1 MFSLSKKILS
11 FFVMVAPSIFV
22 FGQSEIKQEVEVI
35 LSDRSKTF
43 QEITKEV
50 DSIFNT
56 HDYNFVSINLDGAKE
71 KYERWKAFWENHQ
84 DENGYLVD
92 FTEHFRNALLQK
104 SFEWCDGVEIGTE
117 WTNLN
122 YNENMGYQID
132 HGRTTS
138 MAFSQTDINTFY
150 VGSAWGGIWKTTDGG
165 ASYTNVNDR
174 LPLAAV
180 SGIYID
186 PSDEDHLLI
195 SLGDNLNGG
204 ASSIGIYESTDAG
217 VSFLPTSVD
226 FSLIQN
232 KRIYWLEDN
241 PGNPD
246 ILFAATSDGLLRSDD
261 FFDTYSTIQ
270 IGSMHCIRFSQ
281 SDPNIAYLTGNAGR
295 LFKSTDGGL
304 SFSLITDFGSN
315 VARLDVDDFDA
326 DRLVVTCG
334 DQVFYST
341 DGGTNFTQ
349 STMPESNCVVNLIPG
364 TPNGMVVGNFDTYRS
379 DDGGVNFYPISHWLG
394 NNGLSLIHVD
404 HRNVFTNPYFPD
416 RVYLCNDGGI
426 FRYNHIQ
433 DDFTNLSKDLI
444 ITQYYDITVS
454 DIDTMV
460 LGGGSQDNGN
470 VTRNSNGTWE
480 AYAGTGDGMEQAIHL
495 SNPNIRFWEYQ
506 FGGMRRYDA
515 LTGSNTNIEPAAQST
530 NGAWHT
536 PYKLDPNN
544 VNRIVCG
551 YQRVYESNDMGDTWS
566 FVGSDFTNGASL
578 RQLAIAPSNSDFI
591 YASTNDYLWLKT
603 DVADWAQVTVP
614 PGVSRI
620 TEIVVDQDDPNTV
633 YICSSGFI
641 DGQKVFKSVD
651 AGGTWENISY
661 DLPNLPAYS
670 LSSIDS
676 QLGTSESGL
685 FVGTI
690 GSVFYLAEG
699 ATNWRKYGCLPA
711 TQVSDIEIQY
721 SSEKIF
727 IGTYGRGMFEA
738 RLDNFELLST
748 NEIALDDQLILYPNP
763 ASKEVII
770 QTDLTFTS
778 LVIYDQFSREVKS
791 IDGNTIESVINLEYL
806 STGVYFFTFSND
818 VGNVITKKVIVE

>member
-1 MFSLSKKILS
+1 MLSITQTFLQLSVIFILS
-11 FFVMVAPSIFV
+11 ISA
-22 FGQSEIKQEVEVI
+22 FGQSEITQEIELK
-35 LSDRSKTF
+35 LSDRTKTYA
-43 QEITKEV
+43 EITHEV
-50 DSIFNT
+50 DDVFEK
-56 HDYNFVSINLDGAKE
+56 HDFGFVSVNLDGARE
-71 KYERWKAFWENHQ
+71 KYERWKAFWENHL
-84 DENGYLVD
+84 DENGYLAD
-92 FTEHFRNALLQK
+92 FTEYFRNELMQK
-104 SFEWCDGVEIGTE
+104 SVEWCDGVEIDAE
-117 WTNLN
+117 WTNIN

-132 HGRTTS
+132 HGRTTC
-138 MAFSQTDINTFY
+138 MAFSPSDINTFY
-150 VGSAWGGIWKTTDGG
+150 VGSAWGGIWKTTNAGS
-165 ASYTNVNDR
+165 SYTNVNDR

-186 PSDEDHLLI
+186 PTDEDHMLI

-204 ASSIGIYESTDAG
+204 ASSIGIYESMDAG
-217 VSFLPTSVD
+217 ISFQPTSVD
-226 FSLIQN
+226 FTLMQN

-241 PGNPD
+241 PGNTD
-246 ILFAATSDGLLRSDD
+246 VLFAATSDGLLRSDD
-261 FFDTYSTIQ
+261 FFDTYTTVQ
-270 IGSMHCIRFSQ
+270 FGSMHCIRFSQ
-281 SDPNIAYLTGNAGR
+281 SDPSIAYLTGNSGR
-295 LFKSTDGGL
+295 LFKSTDAGL
-304 SFSLITDFGSN
+304 TFNLITDFGSS
-315 VARLDVDDFDA
+315 VARLDVDDFNA

-334 DQVFYST
+334 DQVYHST
-341 DGGTNFTQ
+341 DGGVNFTQ

-379 DDGGVNFYPISHWLG
+379 DDGGNTFYPISHWLG

-444 ITQYYDITVS
+444 ITQYYDIAVS

-470 VTRNSNGTWE
+470 VTRNSNGNWV

-515 LTGSNTNIEPAAQST
+515 LTGTNTNIEPSGQTA

-536 PYKLDPNN
+536 PYQLDPNN
-544 VNRIVCG
+544 FNRIVCG
-551 YQRVYESNDMGDTWS
+551 YQRVYESNDLGDTWS

-578 RQLAIAPSNSDFI
+578 RQLAIAPSNSGYI

-603 DVADWAQVTVP
+603 DVADWVQVTIP
-614 PGVSRI
+614 GGVSRI
-620 TEIVVDQDDPNTV
+620 TEIVVDNYDPNIV

-651 AGGTWENISY
+651 AGSTWENISY

-670 LSSIDS
+670 LSLIDD

-690 GSVFYLAEG
+690 GSVFYLPEG
-699 ATNWRKYGCLPA
+699 GTNWRKYGCLPA

-738 RLDNFELLST
+738 PLDNFQLLNS
-748 NEIALDDQLILYPNP
+748 EEVALDNQLTIFPNP
-763 ASKEVII
+763 ASMEIMV
-770 QTDLTFTS
+770 QTDLSFKS
-778 LVIYDQFSREVKS
+778 LVIYDQFSRKVNSLSGNS
-791 IDGNTIESVINLEYL
+791 IGSVLDLKYL
-806 STGVYFFTFSND
+806 SAGVYFLNFTLED
-818 VGNVITKKVIVE
+818 GQVITKKLVVE